1 MPIGAAVV
9 SGIETARVLHEQG
22 FQATATESGIRIAFP
37 YDRVAES
44 IAGGV
49 DDDSDIE
56 CVEVSLDPTWRV
68 FDSAGSFRESAEQ
81 IARFGVSR
89 TATDPPGVDGA
100 LVIGRSNRDREHAQR
115 AQHHPAE
122 YLEKPGRPRPLSLA
136 VFGPPGSGKSFAIK
150 QMASVITPHHN
161 PLGSLEFNLSSF
173 AMPTSSQPLSNK
185 FEICACGNTSHLSF
199 GTNSIV
205 H

>member
-1 MPIGAAVV
+1 VVVGLASSGAVIVDREGADRLVYDARSQEGDWERRRPGQQFGAGTMVVDAIAWELGTRGVDADLRAAVV

-81 IARFGVSR
+81 IARFGAVLHVSG
-89 TATDPPGVDGA
+89 TDAALLETTVRRLEAEGGYRWSLQVAGLEEAFIYLMAGA
-100 LVIGRSNRDREHAQR
+100 RDN
-115 AQHHPAE
+115 
-122 YLEKPGRPRPLSLA
+122 
-136 VFGPPGSGKSFAIK
+136 FAG
-150 QMASVITPHHN
+150 N
-161 PLGSLEFNLSSF
+161 PKV
-173 AMPTSSQPLSNK
+173 A
-185 FEICACGNTSHLSF
+185 A
-199 GTNSIV
+199 
-205 H
+205 